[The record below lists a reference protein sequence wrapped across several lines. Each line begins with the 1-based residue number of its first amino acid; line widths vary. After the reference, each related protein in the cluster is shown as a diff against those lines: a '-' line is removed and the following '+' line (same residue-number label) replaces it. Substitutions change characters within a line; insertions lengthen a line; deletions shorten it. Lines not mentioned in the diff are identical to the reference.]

1 MGIVKSAGDLLYTFR
16 FIRMMVMK
24 WENWDAYKQGVI
36 DEKGKRIK
44 GVKLNTDAKKDS
56 YTPFVRLC
64 ANVKRLISKI
74 PGGGTKLGSFAAAL
88 YLIKEDGNLSDKSL
102 QKILKECDLESLDF
116 LAEDSQWFVLEDQ
129 KLSPGIYQINN
140 HKIVNSTFEELVYPK
155 DKIKIYE
162 DCYPKDSI
170 FGLNIY
176 EGIHLKTNQRI
187 YITNGELYK

>member
-1 MGIVKSAGDLLYTFR
+1 M
-16 FIRMMVMK
+16 
-24 WENWDAYKQGVI
+24 
-36 DEKGKRIK
+36 
-44 GVKLNTDAKKDS
+44 
-56 YTPFVRLC
+56 
-64 ANVKRLISKI
+64 
-74 PGGGTKLGSFAAAL
+74 
-88 YLIKEDGNLSDKSL
+88 
-102 QKILKECDLESLDF
+102 
-116 LAEDSQWFVLEDQ
+116 AEDSQWFVLEDQ